1 MAEKKNILVTGGA
14 GYLGS
19 VLCREL
25 LARNYRVRVLD
36 KLMFGVAPI
45 APLLKQEGFE
55 LIVGDITELQR
66 WPHLLDNVDA
76 VVHLA
81 GLANDPS
88 CYLRPEMTERV
99 NYQASVALAKAA
111 KEKGIRHFIFSSS
124 CSVYGEGNSSMLWEN
139 STLRPVSLYAEAK
152 ARTEQALL
160 ELADQD
166 FWPTCLRNA
175 TLFGYSPRMRFDL
188 AINMMVMHAVTQ
200 GKIYVMGGGKQWRPF
215 LHTRDASR
223 AIIACLE
230 NPEQARCDIFNIGCN
245 EQNYEIRALAEL
257 VASLIPGVK
266 LNIAPDDA
274 DRRSY
279 RVNFDKITRVLGF
292 RTEHSV
298 EEAVHELREKLEAGV
313 LSDTEDS
320 RYYNIRRLKEFFDIP
335 VALGGEPALEK
346 FLPFALPL
354 IGEEEE
360 KEVVETLRSGWLTT
374 GPRVQRFEEAVKEY
388 EGSRNAIALN
398 SCTGALHLSLAALG
412 IGPGDEVI
420 TSPVTWPST
429 ANVALLL
436 GAKPIFVDICPDTF
450 NIDHTK
456 IEERITSC
464 TKAIIPVHMA
474 GLPCDLD
481 AIYQTA
487 SAHGIPVVEDA
498 AHAIGAVYRG
508 RKIGTI
514 SLLTCFSFYPIK
526 NMTTIEGGLVTTEN
540 DELAERIRRLSM
552 HGITKD
558 AWKRYSATGSHHWEV
573 IEPGYKYNMTD
584 IQAAVGIPQIK
595 KLESFLATRR
605 QYAAAYREALDDVD
619 EILLP
624 ANGEEPSTRHAWHLF
639 IVRLQLDKL
648 SISRDE
654 LVEAL
659 KKENVGTGIHFRS
672 LHVQRYYRETFGYR
686 PQDFPNAAWT
696 SERILSLPLYPK
708 MEEKDVAQVVRALK
722 KLLHYYS
729 RTKRFQVPRLEEVV
743 PRTQPVALPAD

>member
-1 MAEKKNILVTGGA
+1 MTRTKAVLVTGGA

-19 VLCREL
+19 VLCKEL
-25 LARNYRVRVLD
+25 LSRNYRVRVLD
-36 KLMFGVAPI
+36 KLMFGTAPV

-55 LIVGDITELQR
+55 LFAGDITELDR
-66 WPHLLDNVDA
+66 WPHLLDHIDA
-76 VVHLA
+76 IVHLA

-99 NYQASVALAKAA
+99 NFQASVALAEAA
-111 KEKGIRHFIFSSS
+111 KAKGIRQFIFSSS
-124 CSVYGEGNSSMLWEN
+124 CSVYGEGNSSVLWEN

-152 ARTEQALL
+152 VRTEQALL
-160 ELADQD
+160 ELADGD

-188 AINMMVMHAVTQ
+188 AINMMVMHAVIQ
-200 GKIYVMGGGKQWRPF
+200 GVIYVMGGGRQWRPF
-215 LHTRDASR
+215 LDTRDASR

-230 NPEQARCDIFNIGCN
+230 NPEQARCDIFNVGCN

-266 LNIAPDDA
+266 LNVAPDDA

-292 RTEHSV
+292 RVKHAV
-298 EEAVHELREKLEAGV
+298 EDAVRELREKLEAGV
-313 LSDTEDS
+313 FGDTEDS

-335 VALGGEPALEK
+335 VALGGEPALEH
-346 FLPFALPL
+346 FLPFALPS

-360 KEVVETLRSGWLTT
+360 REVVETLRSGWLTT
-374 GPRVQRFEEAVKEY
+374 GPRVQRFEEAAKEY
-388 EGSRNAIALN
+388 QGCRHAIALN

-429 ANVALLL
+429 ANVIVLL
-436 GAKPIFVDICPDTF
+436 GAKPVFVDICSDTL
-450 NIDHTK
+450 NIDPAR
-456 IEERITSC
+456 IEERINSR

-474 GLPCDLD
+474 GLPCHLE
-481 AIYQTA
+481 AIQRVA

-498 AHAIGAVYRG
+498 AHAIGALYKG

-514 SLLTCFSFYPIK
+514 SPLTCFSFYPIK

-552 HGITKD
+552 HGISKD
-558 AWKRYSATGSHHWEV
+558 AWKRYTAAGSPHSEV

-584 IQAAVGIPQIK
+584 IQAAVGIHQLK
-595 KLESFLATRR
+595 KLESFLEIRR
-605 QYAAAYREALDDVD
+605 QYAAAYRSALQDVE

-624 ANGEEPSTRHAWHLF
+624 ADSNESATRHAWHLF
-639 IVRLQLDKL
+639 IVQLQLDKL
-648 SISRDE
+648 SITRDE
-654 LVEAL
+654 LVDAL
-659 KKENVGTGIHFRS
+659 KRENVGTGIHFRS
-672 LHVQRYYRETFGYR
+672 LHLQHYYRETCGYR
-686 PQDFPNAAWT
+686 PHDFPNAAWI
-696 SERILSLPLYPK
+696 SDRILSLPLYPK
-708 MEEKDVAQVVRALK
+708 MEEKDIVQVARALK
-722 KLLHYYS
+722 KLVHYYS
-729 RTKRFQVPRLEEVV
+729 KVKRVQVPQLEVV
-743 PRTQPVALPAD
+743 PNGQPVSAAAD